1 MSPAAAQPRLEGR
14 NRTRLHART
23 RIDDRIIGST
33 VRNDLY
39 GALGDFI
46 RSGAGDDSTS
56 GDQIESQDGDDQVF
70 GGAGDDTIDGYGGND
85 TLSGDE
91 GDDSLAG
98 GLGTDLADG
107 GSNSAAGM
115 FVTPRPRSS
124 ANAEVR
130 AAGPAVPR
138 SGGSLSKIRW
148 RSEARR
154 A

>member
-1 MSPAAAQPRLEGR
+1 MATALYSTRGPAARR
-14 NRTRLHART
+14 

-46 RSGAGDDSTS
+46 RSGAGDDSIS

-70 GGAGDDTIDGYGGND
+70 GGAGND

-91 GDDSLAG
+91 GDDGLAG

-115 FVTPRPRSS
+115 FATPRPRSS

>member
-1 MSPAAAQPRLEGR
+1 MAGR
-14 NRTRLHART
+14 ASEPSRWSF
-23 RIDDRIIGST
+23 DDRIIGST

-46 RSGAGDDSTS
+46 RSGAGDDSIS
-56 GDQIESQDGDDQVF
+56 GDQIERQDGDDQVF

-85 TLSGDE
+85 TLTGDE

-130 AAGPAVPR
+130 AAGPAVPG
-138 SGGSLSKIRW
+138 SGGSLSKFDGGQG
-148 RSEARR
+148 ARR